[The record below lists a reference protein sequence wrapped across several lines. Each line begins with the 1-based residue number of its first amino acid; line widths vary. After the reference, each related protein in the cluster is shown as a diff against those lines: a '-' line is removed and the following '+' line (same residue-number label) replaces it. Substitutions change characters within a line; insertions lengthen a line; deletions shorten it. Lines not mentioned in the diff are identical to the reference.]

1 LPINTIFKLFQSL
14 FALGNIVVFSA
25 AKSPFIIV
33 YSILKKEITSYLSSL
48 VAYVTIGVFLLV
60 LGLFLW
66 VFPDSSILDYGYASL
81 DSLFSTAPY
90 LFMFLIPAI
99 TMRSLAE
106 EHKEGTFELLL
117 TRPLTDWQIILG
129 KFFACVLLVLFAL
142 IPTLVYYYSVYA
154 LGTPQGNIDT
164 GAVIGSYIGL
174 FLLGAG
180 FVAIGLFASS
190 ISKNQ
195 IIAFTIAVFVSF
207 FVYSGFDSLSTLL
220 SLQNLGLQ
228 HLGITEH
235 YQSVSRGVLDT
246 RDLGYFVCLSGL
258 FIWFTLFVIKI
269 QRQRS
274 ANQKGMLTGLAV
286 IILVGLISSFAFT
299 RFDFTKEKRFTISKI
314 SRSILDSLP
323 KNVKV
328 TVYLQGDNFP
338 AAFKRLQG
346 ATRDM
351 LNDLQAYSH
360 GKLQFDFTD
369 PLKGLSSD
377 QQQQAIQD
385 LGEKGI
391 EPTNLSE
398 KTDNGL
404 TQKLI
409 IPYAMVSSD
418 GKQIAVK
425 LLLNRIG
432 LSPDE
437 QLNNSIQNLEYA
449 FSSAIK
455 KVTTGGKPEI
465 GFTEGHNE
473 LSDAQLNDGMKSL
486 SDGYAVGR
494 VDLKTIPFAEL
505 VKVKLL
511 VIPKPDKPF
520 TELEKF
526 KLDQYAMRGGRLLWT
541 IDQVSAELDSLR
553 GHGGDQLA
561 FNKQLNL
568 DDILFV
574 YGVRINYDLVAD
586 MNCSQI
592 PVATGNVGGQA
603 QIQNVP
609 WLFYPVLIPT
619 SKNPI
624 VKNLDGIHTEFIS
637 TIDTIGIKDVDKTIL
652 LTSSP
657 YNKKFSAPYQL
668 SLQMLEQEPDPKTFV
683 NPPKT
688 VGVLLEGK
696 FKSDFLNRPQPEGL
710 TEKIESISESKPTK
724 MIVIGDGDVFKNQV
738 GNDGSAYPLGYDHFT
753 RQSFG
758 NKNLLLNIAD
768 YMTDDSGLIGLRTKE
783 IQIRLLDRA
792 RIRSEKV
799 YWQVIN
805 NVIPLAF
812 VLIFAIFQHY
822 IRKRKYAH

>member
-1 LPINTIFKLFQSL
+1 M
-14 FALGNIVVFSA
+14 
-25 AKSPFIIV
+25 

-106 EHKEGTFELLL
+106 ERKEGTFELLL
-117 TRPLTDWQIILG
+117 TRPLTDAQIVLG

-142 IPTLVYYYSVYA
+142 IPTLVYYYSVYV

-174 FLLGAG
+174 FLLGSG
-180 FVAIGLFASS
+180 FAAIGLFASS
-190 ISKNQ
+190 VSKNQ
-195 IIAFTIAVFVSF
+195 IISFTIAVFISF
-207 FVYSGFDSLSTLL
+207 FFYSGFDSLSTLL
-220 SLQNLGLQ
+220 SLQSLGLQ
-228 HLGITEH
+228 NLGITAH
-235 YQSVSRGVLDT
+235 YESVSRGVLDT
-246 RDLGYFVCLSGL
+246 RDLGYFVCLSAM
-258 FIWFTLFVIKI
+258 FIWFTLLVIKI
-269 QRQRS
+269 QRQKR
-274 ANQKGMLTGLAV
+274 AAPKGMLGVLA
-286 IILVGLISSFAFT
+286 IIIISGIISAFVFT

-314 SRSILDSLP
+314 SRDILDSLP
-323 KNVKV
+323 KDVKV

-346 ATRDM
+346 ATKDM
-351 LNDLQAYSH
+351 LNDLEAYGH
-360 GKLQFDFTD
+360 GKLQFNFVD
-369 PLKGLSSD
+369 PLKGLSGD
-377 QQQQAIQD
+377 QQQQAMQD
-385 LGEKGI
+385 LQAKGV

-404 TQKLI
+404 IQKLI
-409 IPYAMVSSD
+409 IPYAVVSS
-418 GKQIAVK
+418 GEKEISVK

-432 LSPDE
+432 LSPEE

-449 FSSAIK
+449 FSSAIR

-473 LSDAQLNDGMKSL
+473 LADVQLSDGMKSL
-486 SDGYAVGR
+486 SDGFLVGR
-494 VDLKTIPFAEL
+494 VDLKTISFAAL
-505 VKVKLL
+505 QKVKLL

-526 KLDQYAMRGGRLLWT
+526 KLDQYIMRGGRVLWT

-553 GHGGDQLA
+553 GHGGEQLA

-568 DDILFV
+568 DDQLFV
-574 YGVRINYDLVAD
+574 YGVRINYDLIAD
-586 MNCSQI
+586 ISCTQI
-592 PVATGNVGGQA
+592 PVATGSVGGQA

-609 WLFYPVLIPT
+609 WLFYPLIMPL
-619 SKNPI
+619 SKHPV
-624 VKNLDGIHTEFIS
+624 VKNLDGIRTEFIS
-637 TIDTIGIKDVDKTIL
+637 TIDTIGAKGTQKTIL
-652 LTSSP
+652 LASSP
-657 YNKKFSAPYQL
+657 YNRRFSTPYQL
-668 SLQMLEQEPDPKTFV
+668 SLQMLEQEPLPKDFQST
-683 NPPKT
+683 PKV

-710 TEKIESISESKPTK
+710 TDKVESLSESKPTK
-724 MIVIGDGDVFKNQV
+724 MIVISDGDVFKNQV
-738 GNDGSAYPLGYDHFT
+738 GNDGSPYPLGYDHYT
-753 RQSFG
+753 QQSYG

-792 RIRSEKV
+792 RIRSEKM